1 MVLVVTPGDG
11 GPELAAEGAFL
22 GSGVVVAVK
31 GDGGGVVVQL
41 VQLDGELAHGVGG
54 DVEDQGGDVGVEE
67 LVEGASDAVVVE
79 CGELALGKPEQ
90 GWIIPRGPL
99 ADAVEWGARDEQVAC
114 QQEQCRGVGDAV
126 AAVLARQPATQR
138 FVEAQRAEEAV
149 EEGQC
154 PDLRELR
161 VCPPA
166 WASAAARGMGSGC
179 AVRSF
184 WGWSTGRAPGAGV
197 CDPDDGRTSRRRESR
212 EHGCPSGPGVKLW
225 RGAVPGREG
234 PIARDALM
242 N

>member
-1 MVLVVTPGDG
+1 MVVESLCSWSSST
-11 GPELAAEGAFL
+11 ANC
-22 GSGVVVAVK
+22 
-31 GDGGGVVVQL
+31 
-41 VQLDGELAHGVGG
+41 AHGAGG

-99 ADAVEWGARDEQVAC
+99 ADAVEWCPCDEQVAC

-154 PDLRELR
+154 PDFAR
-161 VCPPA
+161 VEGVPA
-166 WASAAARGMGSGC
+166 GLGQRG
-179 AVRSF
+179 
-184 WGWSTGRAPGAGV
+184 GAG
-197 CDPDDGRTSRRRESR
+197 
-212 EHGCPSGPGVKLW
+212 HGIGV
-225 RGAVPGREG
+225 RGAVVLGMVHGTCSWRGCVRPGRRQDESPSRVPRTWLSEWTRCQVVERCRTRKG
-234 PIARDALM
+234 RADCERRTDELILNLIVVKNSLEIRCV
-242 N
+242 